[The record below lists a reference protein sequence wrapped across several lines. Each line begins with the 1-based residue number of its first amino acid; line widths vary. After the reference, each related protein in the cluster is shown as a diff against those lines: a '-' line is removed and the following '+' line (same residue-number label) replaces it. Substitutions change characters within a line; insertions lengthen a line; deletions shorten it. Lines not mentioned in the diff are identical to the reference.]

1 MKKRVILALCIYF
14 SIVFLHAENTQSIQK
29 EKIEKEQESTES
41 NQSVKKDKVEQQ
53 VKEQMKKEKKY
64 AKEQKFYQGSDY
76 NLSAFE
82 IDEDS
87 LPDVPALEPDYD
99 FDMSSGV
106 YTD

>member
-1 MKKRVILALCIYF
+1 MKKTVFLAFCIFF

-29 EKIEKEQESTES
+29 EKIEKKQESADS
-41 NQSVKKDKVEQQ
+41 NQSVKKNKVEKQ
-53 VKEQMKKEKKY
+53 VQKQMEKEEKY

-76 NLSAFE
+76 NLSAFQ

>member
-1 MKKRVILALCIYF
+1 MKKIVILALSMVILY
-14 SIVFLHAENTQSIQK
+14 AENNQSIQNETK
-29 EKIEKEQESTES
+29 QKSIDS
-41 NQSVKKDKVEQQ
+41 NQSVKKDKVEKQ
-53 VKEQMKKEKKY
+53 VQEQMEREKKY
-64 AKEQKFYQGSDY
+64 AKEQTFYQGSDY

-82 IDEDS
+82 VEEDS

>member
-1 MKKRVILALCIYF
+1 MKKIVILVLSMIILY
-14 SIVFLHAENTQSIQK
+14 AENNQSIQNETK
-29 EKIEKEQESTES
+29 QKSIDS
-41 NQSVKKDKVEQQ
+41 NQSVKKDKVEKQ
-53 VKEQMKKEKKY
+53 VQEQMEREKKY

-82 IDEDS
+82 VEEDS

>member
-1 MKKRVILALCIYF
+1 MKKIVILALSMVILY
-14 SIVFLHAENTQSIQK
+14 AENNQSIQNERK
-29 EKIEKEQESTES
+29 QKSIDS
-41 NQSVKKDKVEQQ
+41 NQSVKKDTFEKQ
-53 VKEQMKKEKKY
+53 VQEQMQREKKY

-87 LPDVPALEPDYD
+87 LTDVPALEPDYD